1 MNMTK
6 VKAIKRLMED
16 NGGSATWAMIYNNI
30 EKYYPAAKSSKEW
43 QAGLRGVLYRELGTQ
58 FKRVGLGIYAL
69 IDFKEEKI
77 EEINEQTPQRIHS
90 IMEGI
95 CLEIGNFL
103 DLDTYTADPT
113 STYNNLTLSNLA
125 TLGTVPSFTYEEIL
139 DSTKRIDILWF
150 NKRGY
155 QFPKRAIEIV
165 DSIGTLEQALKRHL
179 QLIEFSLDFY
189 IIGKREYKAKI
200 GKEMNREPYIR
211 VKDRYKVKDYD
222 EIIELYKNPIAHQN
236 NEFLKVESYY

>member
-1 MNMTK
+1 MTK
-6 VKAIKRLMED
+6 VKAIKKLMED

-43 QAGLRGVLYRELGTQ
+43 QAGLRGVLYRELGKQ
-58 FKRVGLGIYAL
+58 FKKVGLGIYAL

-77 EEINEQTPQRIHS
+77 EEINEQAPQRIHS

-113 STYNNLTLSNLA
+113 STYNNLTLSTLA
-125 TLGTVPSFTYEEIL
+125 TLGTVPPFTYEEIL

-200 GKEMNREPYIR
+200 EKEMNREPYIR

-222 EIIELYKNPIAHQN
+222 EIIELYKNPIAYQDDK
-236 NEFLKVESYY
+236 FLKVESYY